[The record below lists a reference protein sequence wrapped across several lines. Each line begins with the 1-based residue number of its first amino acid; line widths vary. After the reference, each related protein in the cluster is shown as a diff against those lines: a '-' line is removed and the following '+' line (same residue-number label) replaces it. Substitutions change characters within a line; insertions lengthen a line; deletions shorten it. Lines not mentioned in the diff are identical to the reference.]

1 MSLRN
6 MISLET
12 LGKVGEVLSG
22 LKDTLWMT
30 GLLEK
35 TKGED
40 GEVSYRP
47 KPEVMRRLKIPGKW
61 TGSHK
66 DEVVWQKILGHLN
79 AAEVELVNGWLEQ
92 LQVLGQND
100 DLIYFFGKACEE
112 MTPEEAAAILRRY
125 VANANT
131 ASSRKELYAAMTKTA
146 VADHILEAKPLVD
159 WLKEV
164 WGGHILPLIEQGGEA
179 VQEAW
184 GNLHDLT
191 YFAASKVGR
200 DTLKT
205 KAAHQEWKKKKRGW

>member
-1 MSLRN
+1 

-35 TKGED
+35 HTGD
-40 GEVSYRP
+40 SGEVSYRA

-66 DEVVWQKILGHLN
+66 DEVVWQKIINHLN

-92 LQVLGQND
+92 LQALRQND
-100 DLIYFFGKACEE
+100 DLIYFFGKACED
-112 MTPEEAAAILRRY
+112 MTPEEAAAALRRY
-125 VANANT
+125 LAKANT
-131 ASSRKELYAAMTKTA
+131 ATSREELYAAMTKAA
-146 VADHILEAKPLVD
+146 VADHILEAKPFMD

-164 WGGHILPLIEQGGEA
+164 WNGHIMPLIEQGGEQ
-179 VQEAW
+179 V
-184 GNLHDLT
+184 
-191 YFAASKVGR
+191 
-200 DTLKT
+200 
-205 KAAHQEWKKKKRGW
+205 KAAWKNLDGLTDEATTAVKDNTTAVRNARQEWRKKHYGI